1 MSDVIA
7 AVDNTPKIAQ
17 MQTSGFANRS
27 ILEERIA
34 KEEEEL
40 KRLMEENKPKAQE
53 VKEDS
58 DDSDSGPEPESA
70 EERTFKKRYGDLRRH
85 SQKQQADLQKQIDE
99 LKQQLE
105 KSTKEQ
111 IKLPKS
117 EEELAEWAK
126 EYPDVAKIVETIAI
140 KKAQEQSTELEA
152 RLKQLDQVQY
162 QAKKEKAEAELMR
175 LHPDFDQ
182 IRDQDDF
189 HDWVEQ
195 QPEWVQK
202 ALYENETD
210 AKSAARAIDLYKADL
225 GIKTNKRSR
234 KQEEKEAATGFVAG
248 KGSSPDKGTESGFIK
263 ESDVEKMSAREYE
276 ARQEEIVMAIKAGK
290 FIYDLSGS
298 AR

>member
-1 MSDVIA
+1 MSEVIV
-7 AVDNTPKIAQ
+7 AVDNTPKVAQ
-17 MQTSGFANRS
+17 IQTSGFANRS

-34 KEEEEL
+34 KEEDEL
-40 KRLMEENKPKAQE
+40 KDLVEQNTSKSRRSQG
-53 VKEDS
+53 DS
-58 DDSDSGPEPESA
+58 DDEDFGSEPGNA

-85 SQKQQADLQKQIDE
+85 SQKQQTDLQKQIDE
-99 LKQQLE
+99 LKSQLE

-117 EEELAEWAK
+117 EEELAEWVK

-140 KKAQEQSTELEA
+140 KKAQEQSTDLEA
-152 RLKQLDQVQY
+152 RLKEFDQVQY
-162 QAKKEKAEAELMR
+162 QAKKEKAEVELMR

-189 HDWVEQ
+189 HEWVEQ

-210 AKSAARAIDLYKADL
+210 AKSAARAIDLYKADM

-234 KQEEKEAATGFVAG
+234 KEEEKDAARGFAAG
-248 KGSSPDKGTESGFIK
+248 KGSAPDKGTESGFIK
-263 ESDVEKMSAREYE
+263 ESDVEKMSSREYE
-276 ARQEEIVMAIKAGK
+276 AKQEEIVTAIKSGK